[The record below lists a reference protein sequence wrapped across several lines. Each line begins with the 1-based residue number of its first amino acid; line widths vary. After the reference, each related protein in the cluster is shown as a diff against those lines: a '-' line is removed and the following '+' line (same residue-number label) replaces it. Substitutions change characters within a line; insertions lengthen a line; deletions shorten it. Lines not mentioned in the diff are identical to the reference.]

1 MRPAA
6 SSSRRA
12 VDLVDVGQRVVL
24 EIGGVNGGA
33 DPGNA
38 AGEGA
43 LHFERALD
51 GFVARRAR
59 YDDISLWSAI
69 RELHDVPA
77 LVSFE
82 PSTPT
87 RQIAN
92 QHPEQQGNW
101 Q

>member
-1 MRPAA
+1 M
-6 SSSRRA
+6 
-12 VDLVDVGQRVVL
+12 DLVDVGQRVVL
-24 EIGGVNGGA
+24 QVGGVNGRA
-33 DPGNA
+33 DPGHP
-38 AGEGA
+38 AGEGP

-77 LVSFE
+77 LMSFE
-82 PSTPT
+82 PSAPT

-92 QHPEQQGNW
+92 QHPDQ
-101 Q
+101 